1 MTFVNQCRNSV
12 CKFAGIV
19 HDSGAFDLQTI
30 IYVIQTFAETVSMF
44 CLGLPHIHNF
54 MINIEVDEIISPCK
68 LNFCLI
74 CEIHIENLP
83 VATITKLIY
92 KVEKL
97 TCLN

>member
-1 MTFVNQCRNSV
+1 MILGLLIY
-12 CKFAGIV
+12 K
-19 HDSGAFDLQTI
+19 TI
-30 IYVIQTFAETVSMF
+30 IYAIQTFAETVSMF
-44 CLGLPHIHNF
+44 CLCLPHIHNF
-54 MINIEVDEIISPCK
+54 MINIGVDEIILPCK
-68 LNFCLI
+68 LNFCLT